1 VVLNVADGD
10 GGVCEE
16 GPGMNKLRSCL
27 LAGAASLG
35 LGAFT
40 PAHAVVAVT
49 PDPRDFVFIETVSG
63 STGTF
68 TIINNSS
75 DWYIWAF
82 SVTNTD
88 ATNPQTTQPDWS
100 PDTCNNNCAG
110 PGSGVDYEDI
120 FGAFDLTTDI
130 GPGQRSSLFTFSLP
144 TGSTPTFLVTN
155 SNDALPPG
163 FSPTGSGVPE
173 PSTWAMLIA
182 GFGFLG
188 WRYARRRA
196 DGRRLINAT

>member
-1 VVLNVADGD
+1 
-10 GGVCEE
+10 
-16 GPGMNKLRSCL
+16 MNKLRSCL

-120 FGAFDLTTDI
+120 YGAFNLTTDI

-144 TGSTPTFLVTN
+144 AGSTPTFLVTDT
-155 SNDALPPG
+155 NDALPPG
-163 FSPTGSGVPE
+163 FTPTGSGVPE

-196 DGRRLINAT
+196 DGRRLVNAT